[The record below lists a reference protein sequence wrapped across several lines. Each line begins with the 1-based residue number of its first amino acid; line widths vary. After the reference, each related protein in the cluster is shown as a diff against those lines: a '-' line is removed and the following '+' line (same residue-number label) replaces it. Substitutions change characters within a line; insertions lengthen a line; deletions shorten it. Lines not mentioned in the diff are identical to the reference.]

1 MAQVLRERVQDGDKV
16 GLPNSNS
23 LLARQSLF
31 GNGHISHETGKE
43 RCEGRTLSNQPMTS
57 TAALKTLSLCQT
69 PIAAAVL
76 AASSMMMPV
85 CDPPIMAFCAAELA
99 IRLPS
104 CGT

>member
-16 GLPNSNS
+16 GLSI
-23 LLARQSLF
+23 QSSTLF
-31 GNGHISHETGKE
+31 ASGFWE
-43 RCEGRTLSNQPMTS
+43 RYTSRRDSERWGRRRTLSNQPMTS

>member
-1 MAQVLRERVQDGDKV
+1 M
-16 GLPNSNS
+16 
-23 LLARQSLF
+23 
-31 GNGHISHETGKE
+31 
-43 RCEGRTLSNQPMTS
+43 SNQPMTR

-69 PIAAAVL
+69 PMAAAVL